1 MSWLPGSAA
10 VQRGPSRAGGVG
22 DPPLEAST
30 WVCVNI
36 ERLPSWTTWKKED
49 RPVSVYLPIGWEA
62 SYSQPP
68 LLSLSSHE
76 KTTRSARGLG
86 QPSAPAQGND
96 RFHRCESSIVAP
108 KGPNPSTTC
117 LVGLTMSG
125 RRFCSGGKSPVFFLF
140 FFFFRCCSTHLSHGC
155 LTHRVSSSPIR
166 PETGGDHAANA
177 QGC

>member
-10 VQRGPSRAGGVG
+10 VQRGPSRAGGGG
-22 DPPLEAST
+22 DPP
-30 WVCVNI
+30 
-36 ERLPSWTTWKKED
+36 
-49 RPVSVYLPIGWEA
+49 LPIGWEA

-140 FFFFRCCSTHLSHGC
+140 FFPVLFNPPVTWLLDPQGLVFTDKTRDWRRPRCKCPRMLSGSC
-155 LTHRVSSSPIR
+155 GACRRTAR
-166 PETGGDHAANA
+166 A
-177 QGC
+177 